1 MLWDY
6 SFFSQKEEQP
16 GPSERESLLEPGTQ
30 EVTLKD
36 LQRSLCP
43 GGPRRLRYWSVCV
56 CVHVCGFLSDWS

>member
-36 LQRSLCP
+36 LRRSLRP
-43 GGPRRLRYWSVCV
+43 GGPGRLCYWSVRV
-56 CVHVCGFLSDWS
+56 CVHACGFLQ